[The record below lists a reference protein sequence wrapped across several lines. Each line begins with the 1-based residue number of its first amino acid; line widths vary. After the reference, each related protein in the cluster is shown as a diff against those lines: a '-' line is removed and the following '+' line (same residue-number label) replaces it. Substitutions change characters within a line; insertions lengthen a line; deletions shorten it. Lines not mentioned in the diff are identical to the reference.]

1 MPVPKVGVHVTENRA
16 PSILIDA
23 EYLIKDLFIPVFND
37 TKQLSD
43 MRYGLDSFYPALGWL
58 CGKLSDGRI
67 PLILGFDALPRVTA
81 DNLKGFCAAFGTT
94 GTAPLFHMANVTPEA
109 MGEEV
114 VKNLMMKIS
123 SDRRVVATKEDLKL
137 AYETLDGGRDVSSD
151 AVHLVALGNPHLSL
165 TELKQMSEM
174 IDFDKRPKNNN
185 VDIIACLGR
194 HVYTKGSQYI
204 PKLETYGVKF
214 INDTCWCMLLDP
226 PIIPRNPNAA
236 ILTNSA
242 KYASYGPGLTNRRL
256 RFASFHECIEASKT
270 GRVSRGGVPQWLRS
284 FSTLVCRHL
293 P

>member
-37 TKQLSD
+37 AKQSSD

-109 MGEEV
+109 MGEEA

-256 RFASFHECIEASKT
+256 RFASFHECIEATKT
-270 GRVSRGGVPQWLRS
+270 GRVSRGGVPLWLRT